1 MSKPPTKEL
10 THELMKMQ
18 FKVIGLNYDPEFC
31 KTEKWYTTHSWTK
44 EEKAEFK
51 KQFTKRLREFGWA
64 LTRINQEFMWWD
76 LAYGWKD
83 AHSKAA

>member
-31 KTEKWYTTHSWTK
+31 KTEK
-44 EEKAEFK
+44 
-51 KQFTKRLREFGWA
+51 
-64 LTRINQEFMWWD
+64 
-76 LAYGWKD
+76 
-83 AHSKAA
+83 